1 MFESIK
7 KLFAKKTKTTK
18 ELATERGEPW
28 VDVIK
33 VDVDPQSPKM
43 GSFELDWNSHFVQLL
58 RRSGYKGVKDEQV
71 IDQWFN
77 DVCRNVVLETY
88 EQEQADPQNRAFVT
102 RKRVDDNRSEIG

>member
-7 KLFAKKTKTTK
+7 KLFAKKTKTNK

-33 VDVDPQSPKM
+33 VDVDPKSPKM

-71 IDQWFN
+71 VDEWFN
-77 DVCRNVVLETY
+77 DVCRNVVLATY